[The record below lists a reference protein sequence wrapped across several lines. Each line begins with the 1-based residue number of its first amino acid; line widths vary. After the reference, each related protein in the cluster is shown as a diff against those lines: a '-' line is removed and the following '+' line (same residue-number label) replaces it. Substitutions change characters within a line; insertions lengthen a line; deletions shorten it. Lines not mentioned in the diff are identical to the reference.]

1 MKIKIHLGLGLRRV
15 EEGEA
20 IVFPSPPQVQSK
32 IYPVIGEDYT

>member
-20 IVFPSPPQVQSK
+20 IVFPSPQVQSK